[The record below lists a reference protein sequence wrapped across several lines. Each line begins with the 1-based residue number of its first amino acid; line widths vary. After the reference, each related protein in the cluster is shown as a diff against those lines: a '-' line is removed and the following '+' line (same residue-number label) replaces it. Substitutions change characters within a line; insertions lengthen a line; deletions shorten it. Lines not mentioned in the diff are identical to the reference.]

1 MSEVTAEM
9 IERGRGLDPQT
20 ATQKR
25 RLGARVRQARERLT
39 TSDTG
44 YRGADLELLRAYA
57 ETRVSSAVSAVALI
71 LMMSFLALYWVPS
84 QRIIIWL
91 VLAFSSLILCYGTAK
106 SLLGRE
112 DSKITVK
119 EWRTKFV
126 VTELVH
132 GFVWAGV
139 AATLLSVGDPNA
151 RTLVI
156 CMMLLSSAFNTM
168 VTATIPAAVYAAILP
183 ASLASV
189 VYIAI
194 AARGAQTIAPLVA
207 MVAAS

>member
-25 RLGARVRQARERLT
+25 RLGARVREARERLT

-57 ETRVSSAVSAVALI
+57 ETRVNSAVSAVALI

-84 QRIIIWL
+84 QRIIVWL

-119 EWRTKFV
+119 EWRAKFV
-126 VTELVH
+126 ATELSMASY
-132 GFVWAGV
+132 G
-139 AATLLSVGDPNA
+139 
-151 RTLVI
+151 
-156 CMMLLSSAFNTM
+156 
-168 VTATIPAAVYAAILP
+168 P
-183 ASLASV
+183 ASRRPS
-189 VYIAI
+189 
-194 AARGAQTIAPLVA
+194 
-207 MVAAS
+207 